1 MKVASSCSAV
11 EVSVRECFLV
21 NVRNASGRRVAGG
34 RMIGSIGACLFVVTL
49 KGRNGWT
56 GVPKAGEEDGASAG
70 IGTMPR
76 PVNIAPAMSLC
87 LRRLLGLRFMA
98 AIS

>member
-1 MKVASSCSAV
+1 M
-11 EVSVRECFLV
+11 RECFLV
-21 NVRNASGRRVAGG
+21 KVRNARGRRVAGG
-34 RMIGSIGACLFVVTL
+34 RSIGNIGACLLVVTL

-56 GVPKAGEEDGASAG
+56 GVPKAGEDDGASAG

-87 LRRLLGLRFMA
+87 LRRLLGLRFIA
-98 AIS
+98 VIVG